1 MYLVLLMRDNGHT
14 SKFQSAYSGVILVM
28 IGFLFVDD
36 TDLVILGQP
45 EESEATVHQRLQAA
59 ITFWNG
65 ILRVSG
71 GSLRPEK

>member
-1 MYLVLLMRDNGHT
+1 MSMYLVLLMRDNGHT

-45 EESEATVHQRLQAA
+45 EESDATVY
-59 ITFWNG
+59 
-65 ILRVSG
+65 
-71 GSLRPEK
+71 